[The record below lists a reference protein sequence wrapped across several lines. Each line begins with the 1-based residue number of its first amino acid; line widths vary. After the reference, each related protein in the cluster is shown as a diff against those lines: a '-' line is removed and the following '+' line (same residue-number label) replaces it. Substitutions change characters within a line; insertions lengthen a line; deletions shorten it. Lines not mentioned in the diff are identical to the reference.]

1 MSSKKNKKRI
11 ITASIIGIS
20 MFAIGSGVGVA
31 TSGVSSMAANRQ
43 STPPVEKQG
52 GEVGSVSSSA
62 VKRSSKRI
70 SSSSSAQ
77 SSLSSVSSSSES
89 SRAVSSSS
97 LSSSSSSESSQA
109 SSGSNNHDTSSVSTT
124 GMPETAAVRTSY
136 TVQAGDTLNIIS
148 AKLKISVND
157 LISMNHIVNMDHIEI
172 GQVLTLH

>member
-20 MFAIGSGVGVA
+20 MFAIGSGVGAA
-31 TSGVSSMAANRQ
+31 TSGISSMAANRQ

-52 GEVGSVSSSA
+52 GEIGSVSSSA
-62 VKRSSKRI
+62 VKSSSKRI

-77 SSLSSVSSSSES
+77 SSLSSVSSSSEL
-89 SRAVSSSS
+89 SRAVSS
-97 LSSSSSSESSQA
+97 SSSSSSESSQA
-109 SSGSNNHDTSSVSTT
+109 SSGPNNHDTSSVSIT
-124 GMPETAAVRTSY
+124 GMPHTAAVRTSY

-157 LISMNHIVNMDHIEI
+157 LISINHIVNMDHIEV

>member
-31 TSGVSSMAANRQ
+31 TSGVSSMVANRQ
-43 STPPVEKQG
+43 STPPVEEQG
-52 GEVGSVSSSA
+52 GEIGSVSSSV
-62 VKRSSKRI
+62 VKRSPKRI
-70 SSSSSAQ
+70 SSASSAQ
-77 SSLSSVSSSSES
+77 SSLSSLSSSSES

-97 LSSSSSSESSQA
+97 SSSSESTSQA
-109 SSGSNNHDTSSVSTT
+109 SSGSSNHDTTLVSTT

-136 TVQAGDTLNIIS
+136 TVQAGDNLNIIS

-157 LISMNHIVNMDHIEI
+157 LISMNHIINMDHIEV